1 MMTLTHEEV
10 VKRALGTLADLDA
23 HAEALREQG
32 LDVDAAVRKLS
43 ILLLEMEA
51 EEADGCLPHRA
62 WSNAIRAF
70 SPASPR

>member
-1 MMTLTHEEV
+1 MTLTHQEMV
-10 VKRALGTLADLDA
+10 TAAVNTLADLDA

-32 LDVDAAVRKLS
+32 FDVDAAVRKLS

-51 EEADGCLPHRA
+51 EEADGCLPDHA

>member
-1 MMTLTHEEV
+1 MTPTHRDV
-10 VKRALGTLADLDA
+10 VTMAVNTLADLDA